1 VIPGIVAGVLAG
13 LLIAEYGEIAPW
25 IARMLVRWSAFR
37 MYADVVRAQIR
48 SEELAALIEERP
60 GKVLKLM
67 TALGYAG
74 VAVGSL
80 AARRVGA
87 VFGWRH
93 DGRDE
98 RFAREL
104 IERLRSLGELRRG
117 IEPVAA
123 ALAAR
128 HATDAHRGTLTGAAV
143 QMEVHARSGDLQAF
157 LAADILFLRSLLEAS
172 GNSRLRALA
181 DEVTAMLTGRTRH
194 HLMPAHPEATAVH
207 WHTEVAEAVQA
218 GDAAAA
224 ERAMRDIID
233 EATQMITESGR

>member
-1 VIPGIVAGVLAG
+1 MPAIVAGVLAG

-25 IARMLVRWSAFR
+25 LARKVVRWAALR
-37 MYADVVRAQIR
+37 MYPDVVRAQIR
-48 SEELAALIEERP
+48 SEELAALIEARP

-74 VAVGSL
+74 VAVGSVT
-80 AARRVGA
+80 ARRTGVLL
-87 VFGWRH
+87 GWRQ

-98 RFAREL
+98 RFARQL
-104 IERLRSLGELRRG
+104 IEQLRSLGELRRG

-128 HATDAHRGTLTGAAV
+128 HATDDQRETLTGAAV
-143 QMEVHARSGDLQAF
+143 QMEVHARSGDLKAF
-157 LAADILFLRSLLEAS
+157 LAADILFHRTLLEAS
-172 GNSRLRALA
+172 GNSWLRALT
-181 DEVTAMLTGRTRH
+181 DEVTAMLTGRTHH

-207 WHTEVAEAVQA
+207 WHTEVAEAVRA
-218 GDAAAA
+218 GDGAAA